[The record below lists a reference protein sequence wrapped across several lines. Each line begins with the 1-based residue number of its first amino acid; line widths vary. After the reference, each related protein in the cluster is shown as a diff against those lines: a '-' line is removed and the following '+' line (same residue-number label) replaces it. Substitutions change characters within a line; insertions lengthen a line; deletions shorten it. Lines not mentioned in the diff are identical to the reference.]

1 MTRRRQRL
9 DRIRWN
15 RNRRYWTPRR
25 RARHAPSLAL
35 VRQMLGVPYETG
47 MTMESLESTMRS
59 LVYLETRVPMEALC

>member
-9 DRIRWN
+9 DRIRRN
-15 RNRRYWTPRR
+15 RNRRYWTPLRR
-25 RARHAPSLAL
+25 ERGPSLAL

-47 MTMESLESTMRS
+47 MAVESLESTMRS